1 MMAILLDIVALW
13 LLTCLVFAEHIKL
26 RLGHVIWIGLL
37 GGFIFMSNRSHALN
51 PYRVEQVLILP
62 IEDLMTL
69 IAFCIITLLANS
81 YLFKR
86 EHVTILLMTFLSLI
100 VWLIV
105 RLQAVLIAELFNLNP
120 IWNHLLG
127 LLIALIL
134 LVIFTRYIGSVY
146 FEKMT
151 LLQQFVLYSIFF
163 GSMAM
168 YSFYMKGISTMTEQ
182 ILIACSMVLCIFFTL
197 FIYTQKRQQALFARL
212 QATEE
217 YVPIIDE
224 LVMEV
229 RSRQHEFANKMLAIT
244 SIVETAK
251 TLEEARVSIAAFTDN
266 VRLQPHQEQLLTME
280 HKIVAGFL
288 YAKLRRAEQMGI
300 HVDMDFAVPA
310 YKMPCEEVDLV
321 EVLGILLDNA
331 FEASESG
338 ETVKLVFRLVDVHI
352 RLEVSNPVS
361 HVTNE
366 QMMQMFEVGYST
378 KGENRGFGLHNLKQI
393 AKQYNAKIIL
403 KNESKRLTVGLQF
416 TV

>member
-1 MMAILLDIVALW
+1 MTIILDVIALW
-13 LLTCLVFAEHIKL
+13 LLTCLFFQEPLKWRIGHI
-26 RLGHVIWIGLL
+26 IWISLL
-37 GGFIFMSNRSHALN
+37 AGFIYMSGREYALRSDLKI
-51 PYRVEQVLILP
+51 QIDILP
-62 IEDLMTL
+62 INDIATL
-69 IAFCIITLLANS
+69 IVSCVLVILANS

-86 EHVTILLMTFLSLI
+86 SHVTILVISLLSLM

-105 RLQAVLIAELFNLNP
+105 RIVAVLFVTMLPLSVE
-120 IWNHLLG
+120 WNHFMGVICALL
-127 LLIALIL
+127 LFYL
-134 LVIFTRYIGSVY
+134 FKRYVGYIS
-146 FEKMT
+146 FNHMT
-151 LLQQFVLYSIFF
+151 LLQQFVVYSLFL
-163 GSMAM
+163 GSMVA
-168 YSFYMKGISTMTEQ
+168 YSFYLDGLPLLVQQ
-182 ILIACSMVLCIFFTL
+182 ILLGCSVLLCIFFFL
-197 FIYTQKRQQALFARL
+197 FLFTQKRQQAMMARL
-212 QATEE
+212 QAAEE

-229 RSRQHEFANKMLAIT
+229 RSRQHEFANKMLAVT
-244 SIVETAK
+244 SILETAE
-251 TLEEARVSIAAFTDN
+251 TLEEARISIGAFTEN

-300 HVDMDFAVPA
+300 RVEMDFAVPS

-338 ETVKLVFRLVDVHI
+338 ETVTLVFHLVDGQI

-361 HVTNE
+361 HMTNE
-366 QMMQMFEVGYST
+366 QMMQMFDVGYST
-378 KGENRGFGLHNLKQI
+378 KGEKRGFGLHNLKQI

-403 KNESKRLTVGLQF
+403 KNEAKRLTVGLQF

>member
-1 MMAILLDIVALW
+1 MTIILDVIALW
-13 LLTCLVFAEHIKL
+13 LLTCLFFQEPIKW
-26 RLGHVIWIGLL
+26 RIGHVTWIGLL
-37 GGFIFMSNRSHALN
+37 AGLIYMSGRDYALRSDLKI
-51 PYRVEQVLILP
+51 QIDILP
-62 IEDLMTL
+62 INDIATL
-69 IAFCIITLLANS
+69 IVICILTILANS

-86 EHVTILLMTFLSLI
+86 SHVTILVISLLSLM

-105 RLQAVLIAELFNLNP
+105 RIVAVLFVTMMPLF
-120 IWNHLLG
+120 IEWNHFVGVVLALL
-127 LLIALIL
+127 LFYL
-134 LVIFTRYIGSVY
+134 FKRYVGYVS
-146 FEKMT
+146 FDNMT
-151 LLQQFVLYSIFF
+151 LLQQFVVYSLFL
-163 GSMAM
+163 GSMVA
-168 YSFYMKGISTMTEQ
+168 YSFYLDGLSILMQQ
-182 ILIACSMVLCIFFTL
+182 ILIGCSVLLCVFFSL
-197 FIYTQKRQQALFARL
+197 FIYTQKRQQAMMARL
-212 QATEE
+212 QAAEE

-229 RSRQHEFANKMLAIT
+229 RSRQHEFANKMLAVT
-244 SIVETAK
+244 SILETAK

-288 YAKLRRAEQMGI
+288 YAKLRRSEQMGI
-300 HVDMDFAVPA
+300 HVDMDFAVPS

-338 ETVKLVFRLVDVHI
+338 ETVKLVYCLVDGQI

-361 HVTNE
+361 HITNE

-378 KGENRGFGLHNLKQI
+378 KGEKRGFGLHNLKQI